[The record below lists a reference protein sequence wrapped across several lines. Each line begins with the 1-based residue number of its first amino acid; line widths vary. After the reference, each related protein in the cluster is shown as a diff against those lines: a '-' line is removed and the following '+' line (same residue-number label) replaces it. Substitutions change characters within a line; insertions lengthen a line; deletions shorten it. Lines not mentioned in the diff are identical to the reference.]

1 MHPSDIN
8 LFCGSFYLLLMKKKN
23 IKHPK
28 FYSKIIETR
37 TKYIIVEYIDNEFDK
52 NLNRKIKRKRFEID
66 KSLIILS
73 EFLNKLNQVELEK
86 LDRFIEVQN
95 KAMNYHKKKNNI
107 DSHKTI
113 KGSIKLM
120 NDFKGNFK

>member
-1 MHPSDIN
+1 MYSSDIN
-8 LFCGSFYLLLMKKKN
+8 LFCSSFYLLLMKKKN

-28 FYSKIIETR
+28 FYNKIIETE
-37 TKYIIVEYIDNEFDK
+37 KNYVVAEYIDNEFDE
-52 NLNRKIKRKRFEID
+52 NLNRKIKRKKFEID
-66 KSLIILS
+66 KSLITFS
-73 EFLNKLNQVELEK
+73 EFINKLNEEELEK
-86 LDRFIEVQN
+86 LNRFIRVQN

-113 KGSIKLM
+113 KESIKLM